1 MLAAMTRRSTTAK
14 WPTPEVPLPRLLDP
28 FTRAAFDLTIGQER
42 ASRRCAA
49 SRGDPCDQD
58 GG

>member
-1 MLAAMTRRSTTAK
+1 L
-14 WPTPEVPLPRLLDP
+14 PTPEVPLPRLLDP